1 MACNCRVCN
10 PPRIPTWEEPVK
22 LTSRERIL
30 KQRKERY
37 REAEETKIF
46 VRENAS
52 RYAEQRAK
60 TLAGRKV
67 KIIDSLSDKGIKLLM
82 DIEQLRLKPYDDQ
95 TGKEISSYEKGATIG
110 YGYLIP
116 RNEWNSYKNGIN
128 ESEAKELFH
137 SVLKPFEK
145 STFDIIT
152 IPVTQQQFDALV
164 MLNYN
169 IGYGQFKSSSVAAI
183 LTCGSSVIINNYRY
197 RTSFDDAWKAFN
209 KSQGH
214 AMQGLNNR
222 RQAEIDVYLDGVY
235 EKW

>member
-37 REAEETKIF
+37 QEAEETKIF

-52 RYAEQRAK
+52 RYAEQPAK

-137 SVLKPFEK
+137 SVLKPFK
-145 STFDIIT
+145 DATARIIKVD
-152 IPVTQQQFDALV
+152 VTQQQFDALV
-164 MLNYN
+164 ILHYN
-169 IGYGQFKSSSVAAI
+169 IGETLFKRSSV
-183 LTCGSSVIINNYRY
+183 VKIIHGGVSTDYGTNI
-197 RTSFDDAWKAFN
+197 DLAWKAFN
-209 KSQGH
+209 MSQGSV
-214 AMQGLNNR
+214 MEGLNNR
-222 RQAEIDVYLDGVY
+222 RQAELNIYNKGVY
-235 EKW
+235 KKW